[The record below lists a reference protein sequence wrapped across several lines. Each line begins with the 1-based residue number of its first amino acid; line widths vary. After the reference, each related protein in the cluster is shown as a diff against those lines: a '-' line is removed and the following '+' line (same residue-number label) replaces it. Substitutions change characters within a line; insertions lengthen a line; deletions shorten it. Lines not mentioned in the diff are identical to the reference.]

1 MRINI
6 TSLIAAVALVA
17 ASASSAS
24 AAVIF
29 FNNQDI
35 PIPGVTLRI
44 EGNTRQEVTDETGQF
59 LITEARTST
68 LAFVEFLSD
77 DGVKFML
84 KWRGR
89 TSELIVVRMPNQ

>member
-1 MRINI
+1 MKLVGDDIGMEALNQMRKKRPVY
-6 TSLIAAVALVA
+6 LK
-17 ASASSAS
+17 
-24 AAVIF
+24 
-29 FNNQDI
+29 
-35 PIPGVTLRI
+35 
-44 EGNTRQEVTDETGQF
+44 F

-89 TSELIVVRMPNQ
+89 TRELVVVRIPNR

>member
-1 MRINI
+1 MKLVGDEKGIDALNAMRAKRPAY
-6 TSLIAAVALVA
+6 LK
-17 ASASSAS
+17 
-24 AAVIF
+24 
-29 FNNQDI
+29 
-35 PIPGVTLRI
+35 
-44 EGNTRQEVTDETGQF
+44 F

-89 TSELIVVRMPNQ
+89 TGELIVTRLPNQ

>member
-1 MRINI
+1 MKLVGDEIGMEALNAMRDKRPAY
-6 TSLIAAVALVA
+6 LK
-17 ASASSAS
+17 
-24 AAVIF
+24 
-29 FNNQDI
+29 
-35 PIPGVTLRI
+35 
-44 EGNTRQEVTDETGQF
+44 F

-77 DGVKFML
+77 DGVRFML

>member
-1 MRINI
+1 MKLTGDEDGMDVLNAMREKRPAY
-6 TSLIAAVALVA
+6 LK
-17 ASASSAS
+17 
-24 AAVIF
+24 
-29 FNNQDI
+29 
-35 PIPGVTLRI
+35 
-44 EGNTRQEVTDETGQF
+44 F

-68 LAFVEFLSD
+68 LAFVDFLSD